1 MRTRITLVCFVIGL
15 ALIGLRFLTLALTD
29 AFRPYVLYAGIGL
42 LLLGLVLVVT
52 RPAIDETPA
61 SRDVQP
67 TADVAVLEPA
77 APPVAPPRAEVT
89 LRVGA
94 NGASESSVRWYH
106 VAAATGTDVAAR
118 KAHVT
123 VAVRGEQVAAERWRW
138 QDGDPAVDLTQSGAR
153 IPILI
158 GRVMESAE
166 PIGSGWVVPFKNWY
180 VTPNASSALGPF
192 LAPFIAGFRHVFDVT
207 VSWTE
212 GRTAQSSSASFELR
226 FWGEPTSEPRFMRI
240 GDRPS
245 YRDQVG
251 GLGELRDRG
260 AALRKE
266 GMMLP
271 LASLGV
277 WLGRVVSWTSET
289 RSLIA
294 EVSTA
299 DSDYFWTLKNFDAPL
314 FEGVRLHDDRHRQ
327 ALRELHE
334 RLIRLQFFM
343 RPGGAPRA

>member
-1 MRTRITLVCFVIGL
+1 MRTRITLACFVIGL
-15 ALIGLRFLTLALTD
+15 ALIGIRFLNLTVTD

-77 APPVAPPRAEVT
+77 APPVAPARAEVT

-158 GRVMESAE
+158 GRVMES
-166 PIGSGWVVPFKNWY
+166 V
-180 VTPNASSALGPF
+180 
-192 LAPFIAGFRHVFDVT
+192 APFV
-207 VSWTE
+207 
-212 GRTAQSSSASFELR
+212 
-226 FWGEPTSEPRFMRI
+226 
-240 GDRPS
+240 
-245 YRDQVG
+245 
-251 GLGELRDRG
+251 
-260 AALRKE
+260 
-266 GMMLP
+266 
-271 LASLGV
+271 
-277 WLGRVVSWTSET
+277 
-289 RSLIA
+289 
-294 EVSTA
+294 
-299 DSDYFWTLKNFDAPL
+299 
-314 FEGVRLHDDRHRQ
+314 
-327 ALRELHE
+327 
-334 RLIRLQFFM
+334 
-343 RPGGAPRA
+343 PGTGAPSKDGCVTQN